1 VPGTIVDL
9 EELPL
14 LRPRAEE
21 STYVFGRAGSAGA
34 RALRELLTRNRV
46 AHRWLDLDCD
56 PIARLLD
63 QPRIATLRLPAVLV
77 PDGSLVE
84 APEHYYEPALISPT
98 PLGNEHYLET
108 ARWRAEIAE
117 RAGLPTR
124 ASNERY
130 DVVIV
135 GAGPAGLTAAV
146 YAASEGLDTIV
157 LERNAPGGQAGT
169 SARIENYPGFP
180 EGISGAELAET
191 AHQQARRFG
200 AEILVG
206 VDLFR
211 AEPQPDG
218 TIAVELVNGSTFVG
232 RTGIVAVGVQYR
244 RLEAPGVE
252 RLIGAGVYYGSAPG
266 EAPLYQNGRVIVVG
280 GANSA
285 GQAALHL
292 AEYAQRVTLLVRSD
306 SLAAG
311 MSRYLVERIEQHPR
325 IEVRTNA
332 TVKEA
337 RGQRRLEAVVI
348 NNDRGT
354 EVELAADALFVLIGG
369 RPWTSGVEGWLR
381 RDDHGFLM
389 TGPDLLDLDA
399 TEAGR
404 RWWPL
409 DREPLF
415 LESSQPGIFVAGD
428 IRHGSIKRVA
438 SAVGEGAMAIALV
451 HDYLARYAPLPE
463 SG

>member
-1 VPGTIVDL
+1 V
-9 EELPL
+9 
-14 LRPRAEE
+14 
-21 STYVFGRAGSAGA
+21 S
-34 RALRELLTRNRV
+34 
-46 AHRWLDLDCD
+46 HRWLDLDCD
-56 PIARLLD
+56 PIATLLD
-63 QPRIATLRLPAVLV
+63 HERIGRLRLPAVLL
-77 PDGSLVE
+77 PDGALVE

-98 PLGNEHYLET
+98 PLADEQYLET

-124 ASNERY
+124 PARDDY
-130 DVVIV
+130 DVIIV

-146 YAASEGLDTIV
+146 YAASEGLHAVVI
-157 LERNAPGGQAGT
+157 ERNAPGGQAGT

-191 AHQQARRFG
+191 AHQQACRFG

-206 VDLFR
+206 VEPFR

-218 TIAVELVNGSTFVG
+218 TIALELVNGSRLTG
-232 RTGIVAVGVQYR
+232 RTGVVAVGVQYR

-266 EAPLYQNGRVIVVG
+266 EAPLYRNGRVIVVG

-292 AEYAQRVTLLVRSD
+292 AEYAKHVTLVARSG
-306 SLAAG
+306 SLADG
-311 MSRYLVERIEQHPR
+311 MSRYLIERIERHSR
-325 IEVRTNA
+325 IEVRTRA

-337 RGQRRLEAVVI
+337 RGGRRLEAVAI
-348 NNDRGT
+348 EDADAR
-354 EVELAADALFVLIGG
+354 ESELPADALFVLIGG
-369 RPWTSGVEGWLR
+369 RPWTTGVEGWLR

-389 TGPDLLDLDA
+389 TGPDLLDMDA
-399 TEAGR
+399 NDEGR

-451 HDYLARYAPLPE
+451 HDYLARYVPLPE